1 MNWTGYISLAT
12 LATIKFMFS
21 AIPGPALGLN
31 YVETVIS
38 IFVGAVISAAFF
50 FFYAEYFMQRAQK
63 KRIKLMQ
70 EAHKNGETIA
80 QKRVFSRM
88 NKGVVRLKL
97 RFCKIGICFWAPFL
111 LSVPLGSIIVAKFY
125 GKYSF
130 TFLYVILGMLINS
143 LLTSFIVYVFV

>member
-50 FFYAEYFMQRAQK
+50 FFSAEYFMQRVQN

-97 RFCKIGICFWAPFL
+97 RFGKIGICFLAPFL
-111 LSVPLGSIIVAKFY
+111 LSVPVGSIIVAKFY

>member
-50 FFYAEYFMQRAQK
+50 FFSAEYFMQRAQK

-88 NKGVVRLKL
+88 NKDVVRLKL
-97 RFCKIGICFWAPFL
+97 RFGKIGICFWAPFL
-111 LSVPLGSIIVAKFY
+111 LSVPVGSIIVAKFY

-130 TFLYVILGMLINS
+130 TFLYVILGILINS

>member
-50 FFYAEYFMQRAQK
+50 FFSAEYFMQRAQK
-63 KRIKLMQ
+63 KRINLMH
-70 EAHKNGETIA
+70 EAFKKGETIA

-97 RFCKIGICFWAPFL
+97 RFGKIGICFWAPFL
-111 LSVPLGSIIVAKFY
+111 LSVPVGSIIVAKFY

>member
-1 MNWTGYISLAT
+1 
-12 LATIKFMFS
+12 MFS

-50 FFYAEYFMQRAQK
+50 FFSAEYFMQRAQK

-88 NKGVVRLKL
+88 DKGVVRLKL
-97 RFCKIGICFWAPFL
+97 RFGKIGICFWAPFL
-111 LSVPLGSIIVAKFY
+111 LSVPVGSIIVAKFY

>member
-1 MNWTGYISLAT
+1 
-12 LATIKFMFS
+12 MFS

-50 FFYAEYFMQRAQK
+50 FFSAEYFMQRAQN

-97 RFCKIGICFWAPFL
+97 RFGKIGICFWAPFL

>member
-1 MNWTGYISLAT
+1 
-12 LATIKFMFS
+12 MFS

-50 FFYAEYFMQRAQK
+50 FFSAEYFMQRAQK

-97 RFCKIGICFWAPFL
+97 RFGKIGICFWAPFL
-111 LSVPLGSIIVAKFY
+111 LSVPVGSIIVAKFY

>member
-50 FFYAEYFMQRAQK
+50 FFSAEYFMQRAQK

-97 RFCKIGICFWAPFL
+97 RFGKIGICFWAPFL

-130 TFLYVILGMLINS
+130 TFVYVIIGMLINS
-143 LLTSFIVYVFV
+143 LITSFIVYVFV

>member
-50 FFYAEYFMQRAQK
+50 FFSAEYFMQRAQK
-63 KRIKLMQ
+63 KRINLMH
-70 EAHKNGETIA
+70 EALKKGETIA
-80 QKRVFSRM
+80 QKKVFSRM

-97 RFCKIGICFWAPFL
+97 RFGKIGICFWAPFL
-111 LSVPLGSIIVAKFY
+111 LSVPVGSIIVAKFY

>member
-1 MNWTGYISLAT
+1 MNWTGYISLAS
-12 LATIKFMFS
+12 LATVKFMFS

-50 FFYAEYFMQRAQK
+50 FFSAEYFMQRAQK
-63 KRIKLMQ
+63 KRINLMH
-70 EAHKNGETIA
+70 EALKKGETIA
-80 QKRVFSRM
+80 QKKVFSRM

-97 RFCKIGICFWAPFL
+97 RFGKIGICFWAPFL
-111 LSVPLGSIIVAKFY
+111 LSVPVGSIIVAKFY

>member
-38 IFVGAVISAAFF
+38 IFVGAVISASFF
-50 FFYAEYFMQRAQK
+50 FFSAEYFMQRAQN

-97 RFCKIGICFWAPFL
+97 RFGKIGICFWAPFL

>member
-50 FFYAEYFMQRAQK
+50 FFSAEYFMQRAQK
-63 KRIKLMQ
+63 KRIKLIQ

-97 RFCKIGICFWAPFL
+97 RFGKIGICFWAPFL
-111 LSVPLGSIIVAKFY
+111 LSVPVGSIIVAKFY

>member
-1 MNWTGYISLAT
+1 
-12 LATIKFMFS
+12 
-21 AIPGPALGLN
+21 LN

-50 FFYAEYFMQRAQK
+50 FFSAEYFMQRAQK
-63 KRIKLMQ
+63 KRIKLIQ
-70 EAHKNGETIA
+70 EANKNGETIA

-97 RFCKIGICFWAPFL
+97 RFGKIGICFWAPFL
-111 LSVPLGSIIVAKFY
+111 LSVPVGSIIVAKFY

>member
-50 FFYAEYFMQRAQK
+50 FFSAEYFMQRAQK

-97 RFCKIGICFWAPFL
+97 RFGKIGICFWAPFL
-111 LSVPLGSIIVAKFY
+111 LSVPVGSIIVAKFY

>member
-1 MNWTGYISLAT
+1 
-12 LATIKFMFS
+12 MFS

-50 FFYAEYFMQRAQK
+50 FFSAEYFMQRAQK

-70 EAHKNGETIA
+70 EAHKNGEKIA

-97 RFCKIGICFWAPFL
+97 RFGKIGICFWAPFL
-111 LSVPLGSIIVAKFY
+111 LSVPVGSIIVAKFY

>member
-50 FFYAEYFMQRAQK
+50 FFSAEYFMQRAQK

-97 RFCKIGICFWAPFL
+97 RFGKIGICFWAPFL

>member
-50 FFYAEYFMQRAQK
+50 FFSAEYFMQRAQN

-97 RFCKIGICFWAPFL
+97 RFGKIGICFWAPFL
-111 LSVPLGSIIVAKFY
+111 LSVPVGSIIVAKFY

>member
-50 FFYAEYFMQRAQK
+50 FFSAEYFMQRAQN

-88 NKGVVRLKL
+88 NKGVVRLKI
-97 RFCKIGICFWAPFL
+97 RFGKIGICFWAPFL

-130 TFLYVILGMLINS
+130 TFLYVIIGMLINS
-143 LLTSFIVYVFV
+143 LITSFIVYVFV

>member
-50 FFYAEYFMQRAQK
+50 FFSAEYFMQRAQK

-70 EAHKNGETIA
+70 EAHKNGEKIA

-97 RFCKIGICFWAPFL
+97 RFGKIGICFWAPFL
-111 LSVPLGSIIVAKFY
+111 LSVPVGSIIVAKFY

>member
-1 MNWTGYISLAT
+1 MNWTGYLTLAT

-31 YVETVIS
+31 YAETVIS
-38 IFVGAVISAAFF
+38 IFIGAVISGAFF
-50 FFYAEYFMQRAQK
+50 FFSAEYFIHRAQN
-63 KRIKLMQ
+63 KRLKLFQ
-70 EAHKNGETIA
+70 EALNKGEAIA

-88 NKGVVRLKL
+88 NKGVVRLKI
-97 RFCKIGICFWAPFL
+97 RFGKIGICFWAPFL
-111 LSVPLGSIIVAKFY
+111 LSVPIGSIIVAKFY

>member
-50 FFYAEYFMQRAQK
+50 FFSAEYFMQRAQK
-63 KRIKLMQ
+63 KRIKLMH

-97 RFCKIGICFWAPFL
+97 RFGKIGICFWAPFL
-111 LSVPLGSIIVAKFY
+111 LSVPVGSIIVAKFY

>member
-1 MNWTGYISLAT
+1 
-12 LATIKFMFS
+12 MFS

-50 FFYAEYFMQRAQK
+50 FFSAEYFMQRAQK

-97 RFCKIGICFWAPFL
+97 RFGKIGICFWAPFL

>member
-1 MNWTGYISLAT
+1 MNWTGYLTLAT

-38 IFVGAVISAAFF
+38 IFIGAVISGAFF
-50 FFYAEYFMQRAQK
+50 FFSAEYFIHRAQN
-63 KRIKLMQ
+63 KRLKLFQ
-70 EAHKNGETIA
+70 EALNKGEAIA

-97 RFCKIGICFWAPFL
+97 RFGKIGICFWAPFI

-130 TFLYVILGMLINS
+130 TFLYVIIGMLINS

>member
-50 FFYAEYFMQRAQK
+50 FFSAEYFMQRAQK

-70 EAHKNGETIA
+70 EANKNGEKIA

-97 RFCKIGICFWAPFL
+97 RFGKIGICFWAPFL
-111 LSVPLGSIIVAKFY
+111 LSVPVGSIIVAKFY

>member
-50 FFYAEYFMQRAQK
+50 FFSAEYFMQRA
-63 KRIKLMQ
+63 
-70 EAHKNGETIA
+70 
-80 QKRVFSRM
+80 
-88 NKGVVRLKL
+88 
-97 RFCKIGICFWAPFL
+97 KINA
-111 LSVPLGSIIVAKFY
+111 LS
-125 GKYSF
+125 
-130 TFLYVILGMLINS
+130 
-143 LLTSFIVYVFV
+143 

>member
-50 FFYAEYFMQRAQK
+50 FFSAEYFMQRAQK
-63 KRIKLMQ
+63 KRMKLMQ

-97 RFCKIGICFWAPFL
+97 RFGKIGICFWAPFL
-111 LSVPLGSIIVAKFY
+111 LSVPVGSIIVAKFY

>member
-50 FFYAEYFMQRAQK
+50 FFSAEYFMQRAQN

-97 RFCKIGICFWAPFL
+97 RFGKIGICFWAPFL

>member
-1 MNWTGYISLAT
+1 
-12 LATIKFMFS
+12 
-21 AIPGPALGLN
+21 LN

-50 FFYAEYFMQRAQK
+50 FFSAEYFMQRAQK

-97 RFCKIGICFWAPFL
+97 RFGKIGICFWAPFL
-111 LSVPLGSIIVAKFY
+111 LSVPVGSIIVAKFY

>member
-50 FFYAEYFMQRAQK
+50 FFSAEYFMQRAQK

-70 EAHKNGETIA
+70 EANKNGETKA

-97 RFCKIGICFWAPFL
+97 RFGKIGICFWAPFL
-111 LSVPLGSIIVAKFY
+111 LSVPVGSIIVAKFY

>member
-1 MNWTGYISLAT
+1 MNWTGYLTLAT

-31 YVETVIS
+31 YAETVIS
-38 IFVGAVISAAFF
+38 IFIGAVISGAFF
-50 FFYAEYFMQRAQK
+50 FFSAEYFIHRAQN
-63 KRIKLMQ
+63 KRLKLFQ
-70 EAHKNGETIA
+70 EALNKGEAIA

-88 NKGVVRLKL
+88 NKGVVRLKI
-97 RFCKIGICFWAPFL
+97 RFGKIGICFWAPFL

>member
-1 MNWTGYISLAT
+1 MNWTGYLTLAT

-31 YVETVIS
+31 YAETVIS
-38 IFVGAVISAAFF
+38 IFIGAVISGAFF
-50 FFYAEYFMQRAQK
+50 FFSAEYFMQRAQN
-63 KRIKLMQ
+63 KRRRLLQ
-70 EAHKNGETIA
+70 EALNKGETIA

-97 RFCKIGICFWAPFL
+97 RFGKIGICFWAPFL
-111 LSVPLGSIIVAKFY
+111 LSVPIGSIIVAKFY

-130 TFLYVILGMLINS
+130 TFLYVIIGMLINS
-143 LLTSFIVYVFV
+143 LITSFIVYVFV

>member
-50 FFYAEYFMQRAQK
+50 FFSAEYFMQRVQN

-97 RFCKIGICFWAPFL
+97 RFGKIGICFWAPFL
-111 LSVPLGSIIVAKFY
+111 LSVPVGSIIVAKFY

>member
-12 LATIKFMFS
+12 LATVKFMFS

-50 FFYAEYFMQRAQK
+50 FFSAEYFMQRAQK
-63 KRIKLMQ
+63 KRINLMH
-70 EAHKNGETIA
+70 EALKKGETIA
-80 QKRVFSRM
+80 QKKVFSRM

-97 RFCKIGICFWAPFL
+97 RFGKIGICFWAPFL
-111 LSVPLGSIIVAKFY
+111 LSVPVGSIIVAKFY

>member
-1 MNWTGYISLAT
+1 
-12 LATIKFMFS
+12 MFS

-50 FFYAEYFMQRAQK
+50 FFSAEYFMQKAQK

-97 RFCKIGICFWAPFL
+97 RFGKIGICFWAPFL
-111 LSVPLGSIIVAKFY
+111 LSVPVGSIIVAKFY

>member
-50 FFYAEYFMQRAQK
+50 FFSAEYFMQRAQK

-70 EAHKNGETIA
+70 EAHKNGDKIA

-97 RFCKIGICFWAPFL
+97 RFGKIGICFWAPFL
-111 LSVPLGSIIVAKFY
+111 LSVPVGSIIVAKFY

>member
-50 FFYAEYFMQRAQK
+50 FFSAEYFMQRAQK
-63 KRIKLMQ
+63 KRIKLIQ
-70 EAHKNGETIA
+70 EANKNGETIA

-97 RFCKIGICFWAPFL
+97 RFGKIGICFWAPFL
-111 LSVPLGSIIVAKFY
+111 LSVPVGSIIVAKFY

>member
-21 AIPGPALGLN
+21 AIPGPALGWN

-50 FFYAEYFMQRAQK
+50 FFSAEYFMQRAQK

-97 RFCKIGICFWAPFL
+97 RFGKIGICFWAPFL
-111 LSVPLGSIIVAKFY
+111 LSVPVGSIIVAKFY